1 MLASKSSSRVAVQP
15 NRCGVRRGG
24 VNGTD
29 ACCFAAGHEGWH
41 RGESGIEWP
50 RRRRRPRGRR
60 GRRGASGSITA
71 AQTPAVRSRPA
82 ELAPRATVKA
92 AHVSSPETALAV
104 MRVLQVT
111 AVNRV
116 VRISQSDLAERLGV
130 SPQTARRALVRLEAE
145 GRIEVFRKGTGRG
158 YPTAWRIRT

>member
-1 MLASKSSSRVAVQP
+1 MSGVAVQP
-15 NRCGVRRGG
+15 SRCGVRRGG
-24 VNGTD
+24 VDGTD
-29 ACCFAAGHEGWH
+29 VCCFAAGHEGWH

-60 GRRGASGSITA
+60 GRRGGSSNLAAVQAPAST
-71 AQTPAVRSRPA
+71 RSRPA
-82 ELAPRATVKA
+82 ELAPRTAVKT

-104 MRVLQVT
+104 MRVLQST

-116 VRISQSDLAERLGV
+116 ARISQSDLAERLGI